1 MVSKQSIADLR
12 KSAESYVARLMRE
25 AGGVAALDSNASYA
39 ATDSTSVSFA
49 TYAELRADRWQQR
62 QIVRQL
68 LRGTRPAK
76 CGRPVSNSAGIGFF
90 WDKEYGSRLS
100 GLQTCGSV
108 WVCPVCNHKIQSSR
122 FDDVK
127 AVMEHC
133 KAHAWGVVFGT
144 LTVRHK
150 RSDSLKDVIR
160 MAQEV
165 WRKSRSHR
173 RIKDLFDRTH
183 EVGYI
188 RAMEITYSHANG
200 WHVHFHCYYVF
211 DHELTRGESADFAGT
226 YAVEWVE
233 TAKRAGYSA
242 PLAKNQKF
250 EVIDLHKVS
259 SIQAAAKYCTLS
271 KTAVTPQTSKLGHE
285 LTNSQS
291 KIGKIK
297 VHGNGQKVL
306 HLTYWD
312 FIRILSDKSEQS
324 EHTLSDNG
332 YTLAQI
338 EKLAKEYYK
347 ATKGC
352 RALVW
357 SRGLRD
363 MCALGAELTD
373 EELAAQEFVS
383 DGAYRL
389 TIWQWSAHVSR
400 REYLIPLLFTVAD
413 FTHGDVA
420 ALQSFCF
427 WFDIPC
433 SVDTK
438 HGWSKH
444 KSKQDI
450 PPRKHK
456 NRGEMKQRRK

>member
-25 AGGVAALDSNASYA
+25 VGGVAALDSNASYA

-233 TAKRAGYSA
+233 TAKRAGYNA

-324 EHTLSDNG
+324 ERTLSDNG
-332 YTLAQI
+332 YTLA
-338 EKLAKEYYK
+338 EVENLAKEYYK

-352 RALVW
+352 RSLVW

-363 MCALGAELTD
+363 MCELGAELTD

-389 TIWQWSAHVSR
+389 TI
-400 REYLIPLLFTVAD
+400 
-413 FTHGDVA
+413 
-420 ALQSFCF
+420 
-427 WFDIPC
+427 
-433 SVDTK
+433 
-438 HGWSKH
+438 
-444 KSKQDI
+444 
-450 PPRKHK
+450 
-456 NRGEMKQRRK
+456 